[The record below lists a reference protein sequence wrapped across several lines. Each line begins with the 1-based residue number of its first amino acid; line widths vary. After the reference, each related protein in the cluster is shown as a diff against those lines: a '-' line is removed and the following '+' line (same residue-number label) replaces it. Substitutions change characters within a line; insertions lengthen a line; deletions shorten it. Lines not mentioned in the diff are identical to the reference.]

1 MKKVKLKDVLTEII
15 DFSSKAKYSGRS
27 NITSERYIPT
37 LSALSV
43 HNNFIDYSKCYYVT
57 LNEYKEMTSNRI
69 PKIGDILL
77 TKEAPV
83 GRVAMLDKDNIAI
96 GRRLWLLTGKEN
108 ILDNNYLLYF
118 LQWNKTQKLLKS
130 ISGGSAVKSVNIN
143 SFKNIEVNI
152 HSYEEQIKIGHILS
166 LIDKK
171 INLNNKINDNL
182 EKQIMKIY
190 DEWFIKFNF
199 PSNQNFHN
207 KTKNKIS
214 TTSSFPS
221 TWEIQQLNNNVL
233 CSIIPSGIEKFEG
246 EKIYYPTKS
255 LQNKSIKDGERITY
269 KNRKTRADMHPIKNS
284 VWFAKMKDTKKHLFI
299 SENMDFIINDSILS
313 TGFCGLLCNKNSF
326 EYISSIVMNSN
337 FEEKK
342 NFLSHGA
349 TQQAINI
356 DDLSNI
362 EITIPDKETLNKYH
376 SLTKPLFLKIT
387 ENIIENRKLSSLKEI
402 LLPLLMNGQ
411 VTIED

>member
-1 MKKVKLKDVLTEII
+1 
-15 DFSSKAKYSGRS
+15 
-27 NITSERYIPT
+27 
-37 LSALSV
+37 
-43 HNNFIDYSKCYYVT
+43 
-57 LNEYKEMTSNRI
+57 
-69 PKIGDILL
+69 
-77 TKEAPV
+77 
-83 GRVAMLDKDNIAI
+83 
-96 GRRLWLLTGKEN
+96 
-108 ILDNNYLLYF
+108 
-118 LQWNKTQKLLKS
+118 
-130 ISGGSAVKSVNIN
+130 
-143 SFKNIEVNI
+143 
-152 HSYEEQIKIGHILS
+152 
-166 LIDKK
+166 
-171 INLNNKINDNL
+171 
-182 EKQIMKIY
+182 MKIY

-402 LLPLLMNGQ
+402 LLPLLTNGQ